1 MKKFPYPM
9 KRVHD
14 ARVALLNRCEA
25 LLAEAERN
33 RLISQQRKEQC
44 VAEIKKHAA
53 TSYATGQHD
62 ASKLLHERIWFK
74 HLMQQ
79 LDQAIHHHSE
89 QEETVTE
96 KRNSLNK
103 ALQNCKIIENLTQ
116 RQKKVW
122 VYQELKAE
130 QQEQDE
136 NATLAFARK
145 RQGFVD
151 PGKNKP
157 FTTTEETL

>member
-14 ARVALLNRCEA
+14 ARIALLNRCEA
-25 LLAEAERN
+25 LLAEAERK
-33 RLISQQRKEQC
+33 RLLSLEHKEQC
-44 VAEIKKHAA
+44 IAEIQKHAA
-53 TSYATGQHD
+53 TSHATGQH
-62 ASKLLHERIWFK
+62 AAAKLLRERIWFE

-79 LDQAIHHHSE
+79 LDQAIHKHSE
-89 QEETVTE
+89 QEASVLE

-116 RQKKVW
+116 RQKKAW
-122 VYQELKAE
+122 LQQELKAE

-136 NATLAFARK
+136 SSVITFARK
-145 RQGFVD
+145 RQGYHD
-151 PGKNKP
+151 PGM
-157 FTTTEETL
+157 TSQSITREEIL